1 MTLKRIAGLRRLN
14 PGPFWLVRWPRR
26 GGGRAEDLDPEALAG
41 SGSAAHVRCCRQ
53 RQLTCLGGL
62 TAGGDVLLELPGRQH
77 QAAHGCAGAHP
88 VPVRYPPG
96 QQHKAA
102 GGDAEHLVS
111 AVDLGRA
118 LEDVEGLVLVVVDV
132 QGAGEASGVDELGQG
147 EPAVGVFPGGLE
159 RHEVA
164 EEPVGF
170 AVAGIESIRPV
181 LYEHGSPPFQVY
193 LLLVEHTWSITKCR
207 NQSSPAATSRRCGVS
222 RPPPPGPGSCGRRRN
237 CSPPRATRRPR
248 SSRSRRGPGWRGLPC
263 TPPSPASRPSSKRP
277 STCC

>member
-1 MTLKRIAGLRRLN
+1 MTMKRIAGLRRLK

-41 SGSAAHVRCCRQ
+41 SGGAAHVGCCRQ
-53 RQLTCLGGL
+53 WQLTCLGGL
-62 TAGGDVLLELPGRQH
+62 AAGGDVLLEVPGRQH
-77 QAAHGCAGAHP
+77 QAAHGCARAHL

-111 AVDLGRA
+111 AVDLRRA

-132 QGAGEASGVDELGQG
+132 QGAGEAGGVDELGQG
-147 EPAVGVFPGGLE
+147 EPAVGMLPGGLK

-170 AVAGIESIRPV
+170 AVAGTESIRLSV
-181 LYEHGSPPFQVY
+181 SGHGQLPFRVY
-193 LLLVEHTWSITKCR
+193 FLSIRYIWSIVKCQKR
-207 NQSSPAATSRRCGVS
+207 SSPAATSRRYGVS
-222 RPPPPGPGSCGRRRN
+222 R
-237 CSPPRATRRPR
+237 
-248 SSRSRRGPGWRGLPC
+248 
-263 TPPSPASRPSSKRP
+263 
-277 STCC
+277 